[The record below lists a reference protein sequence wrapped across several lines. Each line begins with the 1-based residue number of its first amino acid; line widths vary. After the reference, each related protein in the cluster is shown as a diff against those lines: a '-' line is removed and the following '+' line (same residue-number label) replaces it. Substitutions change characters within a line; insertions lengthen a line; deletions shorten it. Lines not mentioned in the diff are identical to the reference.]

1 MRIEYHPE
9 SQEIK
14 KVLSLKTS
22 KKELNNTINIKVNTT
37 EVMRAINDLSSSIE
51 HRATIELY

>member
-9 SQEIK
+9 SLEIE

-22 KKELNNTINIKVNTT
+22 KNELNNAINIKANTT
-37 EVMRAINDLSSSIE
+37 EVMRAIND
-51 HRATIELY
+51 